1 MVLEDERRRFRNSL
15 EDMKRREA
23 LLLQQVGKCEEEAKK
38 MRESFKENI
47 LDLEKKLEQYSSYN
61 KKLEEEAT
69 RMKK

>member
-15 EDMKRREA
+15 EDMKRREG

>member
-47 LDLEKKLEQYSSYN
+47 LD
-61 KKLEEEAT
+61 
-69 RMKK
+69 